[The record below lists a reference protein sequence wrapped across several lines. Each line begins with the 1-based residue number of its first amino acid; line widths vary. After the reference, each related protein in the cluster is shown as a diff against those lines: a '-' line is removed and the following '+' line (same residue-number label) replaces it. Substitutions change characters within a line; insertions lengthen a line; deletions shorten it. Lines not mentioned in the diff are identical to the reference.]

1 MKNTFLLIL
10 VLLLAACSSD
20 ENLTVQEPA
29 LGSRSIAP
37 IDPSVSNPTLL
48 TDWENCN
55 TIILNEVSG
64 GGQAKIVA
72 APWADGVSTS
82 LNYEFRKDIKKADGW
97 KMLFHTFCQQNVDEL
112 QTYMCLYNIF
122 TGYMKFFYY
131 SDRADIGT
139 KTMWNISAATSGNC
153 QGLFDDEAYFSQ
165 PINNPSYSVWTLM
178 LKNEVNSDNT
188 GVSRGWNGFQFRV
201 GEYRPQVLTSFLNIS
216 AYNSLF
222 STYNFFGEETST
234 TTGKITTINSTS
246 KSILDNA
253 LVGGALNQYG
263 EQAKETV
270 NSFAKKILPEK
281 KFLGIDLRGIF
292 TGLDNNNYVDA
303 IKAGLGLVFGKFL
316 SKSKTTY
323 SVSEVDLKTFGTLK
337 LDGNSS
343 TSMTSNV
350 APFSFNFNK
359 VLDYSNNAARL
370 ADDNMALLSK
380 ESGTPLQLGVWNLRN
395 KPIIYYD
402 RYIKYEP
409 QMEPDVE
416 APSIDFHGTYRYP
429 NTSAGPLEVVFNPMI
444 QPYIKNYSTT
454 VGMID
459 VVGGNRK
466 LEHKNKAVIQYDVHN
481 KLNTM
486 NDINVYG
493 IGEQRAQGSV
503 FGMVELPAGVTLNSG
518 TQYYLDWGTAAS
530 GYVAAV
536 VTLTMDI
543 EYMGQQFS
551 VTESRVYDVEYKPNP
566 RGTSLAAANNPPY
579 TFVVNHSNY
588 YGFDFITVN

>member
-55 TIILNEVSG
+55 TIVLNEVSG
-64 GGQAKIVA
+64 GGQSKIVA
-72 APWADGVSTS
+72 APWANGVSTS
-82 LNYEFRKDIKKADGW
+82 LDSEFRKDIKKADGW

-139 KTMWNISAATSGNC
+139 KTMWSLSSSSSGIG

-201 GEYRPQVLTSFLNIS
+201 GGYRPQIFTGYMYIN
-216 AYNSLF
+216 AYNTLF
-222 STYNFFGEETST
+222 SNYNFLGEETST

-253 LVGGALNQYG
+253 LVGGVLNQAG
-263 EQAKETV
+263 NNVKSAV
-270 NSFAKKILPEK
+270 DSFAVKYIPAK
-281 KFLGIDLRGIF
+281 KFLGIDLKKVL
-292 TGLDNNNYVDA
+292 TDLDAKNYVSA
-303 IKAGLGLVFGKFL
+303 IKAGLGLVFGKLFN
-316 SKSKTTY
+316 KSKTTY
-323 SVSEVDLKTFGTLK
+323 SVSEVNLKTFGTIK

-350 APFSFNFNK
+350 APFTFNFNK

-370 ADDNMALLSK
+370 ADGDMALLSK
-380 ESGTPLQLGVWNLRN
+380 ESGTPLELGVWNLRN

-454 VGMID
+454 VGMVD

-466 LEHKNKAVIQYDVHN
+466 LEHKNKAVINYDITN
-481 KLNTM
+481 KVNVM
-486 NDINVYG
+486 NDITIYG
-493 IGEQRAQGSV
+493 IEQQREERSIN
-503 FGMVELPAGVTLNSG
+503 GMVELPAGVTLNSG

-551 VTESRVYDVEYKPNP
+551 ITESRVYDVEYKPNP

-588 YGFDFITVN
+588 YGFDFITGN